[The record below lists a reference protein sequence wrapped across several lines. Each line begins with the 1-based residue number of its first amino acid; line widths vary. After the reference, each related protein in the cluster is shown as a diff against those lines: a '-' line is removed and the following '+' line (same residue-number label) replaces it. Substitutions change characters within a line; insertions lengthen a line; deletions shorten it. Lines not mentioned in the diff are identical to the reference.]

1 MSSKYCKACALKVME
16 TLLMCP
22 SCGHKH
28 FSTAPPTLQPTNV
41 EKQLVNAPHLTDNS
55 LSVEA
60 AASTPSWLTKP
71 YTPWRRYAARML
83 DTSLN
88 GTIVFFLFGIAFYA
102 IAPAAADD
110 FFSVFET
117 DNGAVLDIIATGV
130 AASLLGGLLVG
141 VSGFT
146 LGKWIFGIKV
156 TKPDET
162 RLGIGEGVSRDFNV
176 LLYGLGLGI
185 PLISFFTM
193 WSAYKKLS
201 EGKPATWDGKK
212 YVVWHRPSGT
222 AQYILNVVGVLLI
235 ILNLVVLSVLG
246 VL

>member
-1 MSSKYCKACALKVME
+1 
-16 TLLMCP
+16 MCP

-41 EKQLVNAPHLTDNS
+41 ENQSEIALHLTDNS

-60 AASTPSWLTKP
+60 AVSTSSWLRKP
-71 YTPWRRYAARML
+71 YTPWRRYAARVL

-88 GTIVFFLFGIAFYA
+88 GTIVFSLFGAAFYA
-102 IAPAAADD
+102 IAPATADD
-110 FFSVFET
+110 FFSVFEPE
-117 DNGAVLDIIATGV
+117 NGVFLGVFLNTIATAA

-156 TKPDET
+156 TKLDGT

-176 LLYGLGLGI
+176 LLKGLGLCL
-185 PLISFFTM
+185 PLIPFFTM
-193 WSAYKKLS
+193 WSAYKNLS
-201 EGKPATWDGKK
+201 EGKPATWDDKK
-212 YVVWHRPSGT
+212 YVVCHRPNGA

-235 ILNLVVLSVLG
+235 PLILVVLG
-246 VL
+246 VLGAV